1 MIQLG
6 GSAFHV
12 FISVPLLRKFQKD
25 HEKNNRTSS
34 NVFVFYGFECL
45 VILNVEPFD
54 TNPSNNDLLHAA
66 IASHY
71 LTMKSE
77 PVLGKA

>member
-12 FISVPLLRKFQKD
+12 LSPCLYSENFKKTMKRTIVHDRTFLFSV
-25 HEKNNRTSS
+25 
-34 NVFVFYGFECL
+34 GFECL
-45 VILNVEPFD
+45 VVLNVEPFD

-66 IASHY
+66 IASH
-71 LTMKSE
+71 
-77 PVLGKA
+77 